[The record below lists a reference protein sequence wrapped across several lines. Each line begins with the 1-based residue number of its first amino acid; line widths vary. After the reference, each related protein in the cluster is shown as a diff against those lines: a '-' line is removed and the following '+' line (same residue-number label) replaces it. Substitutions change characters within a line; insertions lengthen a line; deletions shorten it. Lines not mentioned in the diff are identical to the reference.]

1 LRVIHDLKK
10 APIRYYLLMGIVG
23 EIPELLFVAP
33 VKALLWFCQPEWFFR
48 LVIFKSIVTM

>member
-1 LRVIHDLKK
+1 
-10 APIRYYLLMGIVG
+10 MGIVG

-33 VKALLWFCQPEWFFR
+33 VKALLWFCQTEWFFR